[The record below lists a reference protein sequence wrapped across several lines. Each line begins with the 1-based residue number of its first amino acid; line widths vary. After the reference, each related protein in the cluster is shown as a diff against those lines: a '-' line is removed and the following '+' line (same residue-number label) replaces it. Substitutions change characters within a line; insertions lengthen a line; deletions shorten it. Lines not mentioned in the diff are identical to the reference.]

1 MSLEERELLDL
12 EKAVKLLEQAT
23 ITEKMTQMVGKPI
36 DYLMSKLPKGAE
48 AQIYSLVEKA
58 LHKAADAALWSLN
71 NEPNREA
78 STKTNKFFA
87 AVSGAV
93 GGTFGFSA
101 LAIELPLS
109 TTIMFRSVADIARS
123 EGFDLDKVE
132 TKQACL
138 EVFALG
144 GPSENDNAV
153 DTAYE
158 NDDAVDTA
166 YENDDAVDTA
176 YENDDAVDTAYYATR
191 SFTAEAMQ
199 ILSKE
204 LSEIATKKVSVNAA
218 MNLTPTQ
225 TGKWLATLIEKVAT
239 RFGIVITEKTA
250 AQVVPVIG
258 AFAGATLN
266 IMFTDYYQDMA
277 RGHFIIKRLEKKY
290 GSELIKSEYMKILNL
305 VRS

>member
-1 MSLEERELLDL
+1 LDL

-109 TTIMFRSVADIARS
+109 TTIMLRSVADIARS

-144 GPSENDNAV
+144 GPSENDN
-153 DTAYE
+153 
-158 NDDAVDTA
+158 
-166 YENDDAVDTA
+166 AVDTA

>member
-58 LHKAADAALWSLN
+58 LHKAADAALWSLS

-109 TTIMFRSVADIARS
+109 TTIMLRSVADIARS

-144 GPSENDNAV
+144 GPSEND
-153 DTAYE
+153 
-158 NDDAVDTA
+158 
-166 YENDDAVDTA
+166 
-176 YENDDAVDTAYYATR
+176 DAVDTAYYATR

-204 LSEIATKKVSVNAA
+204 LSEIATKKASVNAA

-290 GSELIKSEYMKILNL
+290 GSEFIKSEYMKILNL

>member
-1 MSLEERELLDL
+1 
-12 EKAVKLLEQAT
+12 
-23 ITEKMTQMVGKPI
+23 
-36 DYLMSKLPKGAE
+36 
-48 AQIYSLVEKA
+48 
-58 LHKAADAALWSLN
+58 
-71 NEPNREA
+71 EA

-109 TTIMFRSVADIARS
+109 TTIMLRSVADIARS

-144 GPSENDNAV
+144 GPSEND
-153 DTAYE
+153 
-158 NDDAVDTA
+158 
-166 YENDDAVDTA
+166 
-176 YENDDAVDTAYYATR
+176 DAVDTAYYATR

-204 LSEIATKKVSVNAA
+204 LSEIATKKASVNAA

-277 RGHFIIKRLEKKY
+277 RGHFIIKRLEK
-290 GSELIKSEYMKILNL
+290 
-305 VRS
+305 

>member
-109 TTIMFRSVADIARS
+109 TTIMLRSVADIARS

-144 GPSENDNAV
+144 GPSEND
-153 DTAYE
+153 
-158 NDDAVDTA
+158 
-166 YENDDAVDTA
+166 
-176 YENDDAVDTAYYATR
+176 DAVDTAYYATR

-204 LSEIATKKVSVNAA
+204 LSEIATKKASVNAA

-277 RGHFIIKRLEKKY
+277 RGHFIIKSLENKY
-290 GSELIKSEYMKILNL
+290 CSEFIKSEYMIILNL

>member
-1 MSLEERELLDL
+1 M
-12 EKAVKLLEQAT
+12 
-23 ITEKMTQMVGKPI
+23 
-36 DYLMSKLPKGAE
+36 
-48 AQIYSLVEKA
+48 
-58 LHKAADAALWSLN
+58 
-71 NEPNREA
+71 
-78 STKTNKFFA
+78 
-87 AVSGAV
+87 
-93 GGTFGFSA
+93 
-101 LAIELPLS
+101 
-109 TTIMFRSVADIARS
+109 
-123 EGFDLDKVE
+123 
-132 TKQACL
+132 
-138 EVFALG
+138 G
-144 GPSENDNAV
+144 GPS
-153 DTAYE
+153 
-158 NDDAVDTA
+158 
-166 YENDDAVDTA
+166 
-176 YENDDAVDTAYYATR
+176 ENDDAVDTAYYATR

-204 LSEIATKKVSVNAA
+204 LSEIATKKASVNAA

-290 GSELIKSEYMKILNL
+290 GSEFIKSEYMKILNL

>member
-1 MSLEERELLDL
+1 SLEERELLDL

-109 TTIMFRSVADIARS
+109 TTIMLRSVADIARS

-144 GPSENDNAV
+144 GPSEND
-153 DTAYE
+153 
-158 NDDAVDTA
+158 
-166 YENDDAVDTA
+166 
-176 YENDDAVDTAYYATR
+176 DAVDTAYYATR

-204 LSEIATKKVSVNAA
+204 LSEIATKKASVNAA

-290 GSELIKSEYMKILNL
+290 GSEFIKSEYMKILNL

>member
-109 TTIMFRSVADIARS
+109 TTIMLRSVADIARS

-144 GPSENDNAV
+144 GPSENDN
-153 DTAYE
+153 
-158 NDDAVDTA
+158 
-166 YENDDAVDTA
+166 AVDTA

-266 IMFTDYYQDMA
+266 IMFTDYYQYMA

>member
-93 GGTFGFSA
+93 GVTFGFSA

-109 TTIMFRSVADIARS
+109 TTIMLRSVADIARS

-144 GPSENDNAV
+144 GPSEND
-153 DTAYE
+153 
-158 NDDAVDTA
+158 
-166 YENDDAVDTA
+166 
-176 YENDDAVDTAYYATR
+176 DAVDTAYYATR

-204 LSEIATKKVSVNAA
+204 LSEIATKKASVNAA

-290 GSELIKSEYMKILNL
+290 GSEFIKSEYMKILNL

>member
-48 AQIYSLVEKA
+48 AQIYSLVEKV

-109 TTIMFRSVADIARS
+109 TTIMLRSVADIARS

-144 GPSENDNAV
+144 GPSEND
-153 DTAYE
+153 
-158 NDDAVDTA
+158 
-166 YENDDAVDTA
+166 
-176 YENDDAVDTAYYATR
+176 DAVDTAYYATR

-204 LSEIATKKVSVNAA
+204 LSEIATKKASVNAA

-290 GSELIKSEYMKILNL
+290 GSEFIKSEYMKILNL

>member
-109 TTIMFRSVADIARS
+109 TTIMLRSVADIARS

-166 YENDDAVDTA
+166 Y
-176 YENDDAVDTAYYATR
+176 YATR

-204 LSEIATKKVSVNAA
+204 LSEIATKKASVNAA

-290 GSELIKSEYMKILNL
+290 GSEFIKSEYMKILNL

>member
-23 ITEKMTQMVGKPI
+23 ITAEKMTQMVGKPI

-109 TTIMFRSVADIARS
+109 TTIMLRSVADIARS

-144 GPSENDNAV
+144 GPSEND
-153 DTAYE
+153 
-158 NDDAVDTA
+158 
-166 YENDDAVDTA
+166 
-176 YENDDAVDTAYYATR
+176 DAVDTAYYATR

-204 LSEIATKKVSVNAA
+204 LSEIATKKASVNAA

-290 GSELIKSEYMKILNL
+290 GSEFIKSEYMKILNL

>member
-109 TTIMFRSVADIARS
+109 TTIMLRSVADIARS

-144 GPSENDNAV
+144 GPSE
-153 DTAYE
+153 
-158 NDDAVDTA
+158 
-166 YENDDAVDTA
+166 
-176 YENDDAVDTAYYATR
+176 
-191 SFTAEAMQ
+191 
-199 ILSKE
+199 
-204 LSEIATKKVSVNAA
+204 
-218 MNLTPTQ
+218 
-225 TGKWLATLIEKVAT
+225 
-239 RFGIVITEKTA
+239 
-250 AQVVPVIG
+250 
-258 AFAGATLN
+258 
-266 IMFTDYYQDMA
+266 
-277 RGHFIIKRLEKKY
+277 
-290 GSELIKSEYMKILNL
+290 
-305 VRS
+305 

>member
-1 MSLEERELLDL
+1 MLDL

-36 DYLMSKLPKGAE
+36 DYLMNKLPKGAE

-109 TTIMFRSVADIARS
+109 TTIMLRSVADIARS

-144 GPSENDNAV
+144 GPSEND
-153 DTAYE
+153 
-158 NDDAVDTA
+158 
-166 YENDDAVDTA
+166 
-176 YENDDAVDTAYYATR
+176 DAVDTAYYATR

-204 LSEIATKKVSVNAA
+204 LSEIATKKASVNAA

-225 TGKWLATLIEKVAT
+225 TGKWLTTLIEKVAT

-250 AQVVPVIG
+250 AQVVPIIG

>member
-1 MSLEERELLDL
+1 SLEERELLDL

-109 TTIMFRSVADIARS
+109 TTIMLRSVADIARS

-144 GPSENDNAV
+144 GPSENDN
-153 DTAYE
+153 
-158 NDDAVDTA
+158 
-166 YENDDAVDTA
+166 AVDTA

>member
-87 AVSGAV
+87 AVSGVV

-144 GPSENDNAV
+144 GPSENDN
-153 DTAYE
+153 
-158 NDDAVDTA
+158 AVDTA

>member
-1 MSLEERELLDL
+1 LEERELLDL

-109 TTIMFRSVADIARS
+109 TTIMLRSVADIARS

-144 GPSENDNAV
+144 GPSENDN
-153 DTAYE
+153 
-158 NDDAVDTA
+158 AVDTA

>member
-36 DYLMSKLPKGAE
+36 DYLMNKLPKGAE

-109 TTIMFRSVADIARS
+109 TTIMLRSVADIARS

-144 GPSENDNAV
+144 GPSEND
-153 DTAYE
+153 
-158 NDDAVDTA
+158 
-166 YENDDAVDTA
+166 
-176 YENDDAVDTAYYATR
+176 DAVDTAYYATR

-204 LSEIATKKVSVNAA
+204 LSEIATKKASVNAA

-225 TGKWLATLIEKVAT
+225 TGKWLTTLIEKVAT

-250 AQVVPVIG
+250 AQVVPIIG

-290 GSELIKSEYMKILNL
+290 GSEFIKSEYMKILNL

>member
-36 DYLMSKLPKGAE
+36 DYLMNKLPKGAE

-109 TTIMFRSVADIARS
+109 TTIMLRSVADIARS

-144 GPSENDNAV
+144 GPSEND
-153 DTAYE
+153 
-158 NDDAVDTA
+158 
-166 YENDDAVDTA
+166 
-176 YENDDAVDTAYYATR
+176 DAVDTAYYATR

-204 LSEIATKKVSVNAA
+204 LSEIATKKASVNAA

-225 TGKWLATLIEKVAT
+225 TGKWLTTLIEKVAT

-250 AQVVPVIG
+250 AQVVPIIG

-266 IMFTDYYQDMA
+266 IMFADYYQDMA

>member
-36 DYLMSKLPKGAE
+36 DYLMNKLPKGAE

-109 TTIMFRSVADIARS
+109 TTIMLRSVADIARS

-144 GPSENDNAV
+144 GPSEND
-153 DTAYE
+153 
-158 NDDAVDTA
+158 
-166 YENDDAVDTA
+166 
-176 YENDDAVDTAYYATR
+176 DAVDTAYYATR

-204 LSEIATKKVSVNAA
+204 LSEIATKKASVNAA

-290 GSELIKSEYMKILNL
+290 GSEFIKSEYMKILNL

>member
-1 MSLEERELLDL
+1 MGEIS
-12 EKAVKLLEQAT
+12 VKTGNNARNC
-23 ITEKMTQMVGKPI
+23 GKN
-36 DYLMSKLPKGAE
+36 
-48 AQIYSLVEKA
+48 
-58 LHKAADAALWSLN
+58 SLN
-71 NEPNREA
+71 RLIRCVCGKKIGPDPRNFNQRVSLGRNDLLIRTFP
-78 STKTNKFFA
+78 KTNKFFA

-109 TTIMFRSVADIARS
+109 TTIMLRSVADIARS

-144 GPSENDNAV
+144 GPSEND
-153 DTAYE
+153 
-158 NDDAVDTA
+158 
-166 YENDDAVDTA
+166 
-176 YENDDAVDTAYYATR
+176 DAVDTAYYATR

-204 LSEIATKKVSVNAA
+204 LSEIATKKASVNAA

-290 GSELIKSEYMKILNL
+290 GSEFIKSEYMKILNL

>member
-12 EKAVKLLEQAT
+12 EKAVKLLEQVT

-36 DYLMSKLPKGAE
+36 DYLMNKLLKGAE

-109 TTIMFRSVADIARS
+109 TTIMLRSVADIARS

-144 GPSENDNAV
+144 GPSEND
-153 DTAYE
+153 
-158 NDDAVDTA
+158 
-166 YENDDAVDTA
+166 
-176 YENDDAVDTAYYATR
+176 DAVDTAYYATR

-204 LSEIATKKVSVNAA
+204 LSEIATKKASVNAA

-225 TGKWLATLIEKVAT
+225 TGKWLTTLIEKVAT

-250 AQVVPVIG
+250 AQVVPIIG

>member
-109 TTIMFRSVADIARS
+109 TTIMLRSVADIARS

-144 GPSENDNAV
+144 GPSEND
-153 DTAYE
+153 
-158 NDDAVDTA
+158 
-166 YENDDAVDTA
+166 
-176 YENDDAVDTAYYATR
+176 DAVDTAYYATR

-204 LSEIATKKVSVNAA
+204 LSEIATKKASVNAA

>member
-1 MSLEERELLDL
+1 EERELLDL

-109 TTIMFRSVADIARS
+109 TTIMLRSVADIARS

-144 GPSENDNAV
+144 GPSEND
-153 DTAYE
+153 
-158 NDDAVDTA
+158 
-166 YENDDAVDTA
+166 
-176 YENDDAVDTAYYATR
+176 DAVDTAYYATR

-204 LSEIATKKVSVNAA
+204 LSEIATKKASVNAA

-290 GSELIKSEYMKILNL
+290 GSEFIKSEYMKILNL

>member
-36 DYLMSKLPKGAE
+36 DYLMSKLPKGA
-48 AQIYSLVEKA
+48 
-58 LHKAADAALWSLN
+58 
-71 NEPNREA
+71 
-78 STKTNKFFA
+78 

-109 TTIMFRSVADIARS
+109 TTIMLRSVADIARS

-144 GPSENDNAV
+144 GPSENDN
-153 DTAYE
+153 
-158 NDDAVDTA
+158 
-166 YENDDAVDTA
+166 AVDTA

-225 TGKWLATLIEKVAT
+225 TGKWLATLIEKV
-239 RFGIVITEKTA
+239 E
-250 AQVVPVIG
+250 
-258 AFAGATLN
+258 
-266 IMFTDYYQDMA
+266 QD
-277 RGHFIIKRLEKKY
+277 
-290 GSELIKSEYMKILNL
+290 L
-305 VRS
+305 V

>member
-109 TTIMFRSVADIARS
+109 TTIMLRSVADIARS

-144 GPSENDNAV
+144 GPSENDN
-153 DTAYE
+153 
-158 NDDAVDTA
+158 
-166 YENDDAVDTA
+166 AVDTA

-290 GSELIKSEYMKILNL
+290 GSEFIKSEYMKILNL

>member
-109 TTIMFRSVADIARS
+109 TTIMLRSVADIARS

-144 GPSENDNAV
+144 GPSENDN
-153 DTAYE
+153 
-158 NDDAVDTA
+158 AVDTA

>member
-1 MSLEERELLDL
+1 SLEERELLDL

-109 TTIMFRSVADIARS
+109 TTIMLRSVADIARS

-144 GPSENDNAV
+144 GPSENDN
-153 DTAYE
+153 
-158 NDDAVDTA
+158 AVDTA

>member
-109 TTIMFRSVADIARS
+109 TTIMLRSVADIARS

-144 GPSENDNAV
+144 GPS
-153 DTAYE
+153 
-158 NDDAVDTA
+158 
-166 YENDDAVDTA
+166 
-176 YENDDAVDTAYYATR
+176 ENDDAVDTAYYATR

-290 GSELIKSEYMKILNL
+290 GSEFIKSEYMKILNL

>member
-71 NEPNREA
+71 NEPNRDA

-109 TTIMFRSVADIARS
+109 TTIMLRSVADIARS

-144 GPSENDNAV
+144 GPSEND
-153 DTAYE
+153 
-158 NDDAVDTA
+158 
-166 YENDDAVDTA
+166 
-176 YENDDAVDTAYYATR
+176 DAVDTAYYATR

-204 LSEIATKKVSVNAA
+204 LSEIATKKASVNAA

-290 GSELIKSEYMKILNL
+290 GSEFIKSEYMKILNL

>member
-36 DYLMSKLPKGAE
+36 DYLMNKLPKGAE
-48 AQIYSLVEKA
+48 VQIYSLVEKA

-109 TTIMFRSVADIARS
+109 TTIMLRSVADIARS

-144 GPSENDNAV
+144 GPSEND
-153 DTAYE
+153 
-158 NDDAVDTA
+158 
-166 YENDDAVDTA
+166 
-176 YENDDAVDTAYYATR
+176 DAVDTAYYATR

-204 LSEIATKKVSVNAA
+204 LSEIATKKASVNAA

-225 TGKWLATLIEKVAT
+225 TGKWLTTLIEKVAT

-250 AQVVPVIG
+250 AQVVPIIG

>member
-71 NEPNREA
+71 NEPNSEA

-109 TTIMFRSVADIARS
+109 TTIMLRSVADIARS

-144 GPSENDNAV
+144 GPSEND
-153 DTAYE
+153 
-158 NDDAVDTA
+158 
-166 YENDDAVDTA
+166 
-176 YENDDAVDTAYYATR
+176 DAVDTAYYATR

-204 LSEIATKKVSVNAA
+204 LSEIATKKASVNAA

-290 GSELIKSEYMKILNL
+290 GSEFIKSEYMKILNL